1 MNRSGAHDMT
11 VRFRG
16 VRGSTPSPGLSTA
29 RYGGNTSCIEVRAGG
44 EILILDAGTGIRT
57 LGTDLLAE
65 FGSASLD
72 VTLLMSHMHWD
83 HIQGLPFFAP
93 AYSASHRIRLMAA
106 PGAGAK
112 LLEALSNQM
121 NPINFPVG
129 LDQMKGLAAIEEIA
143 SNDVTLGAFRV
154 QLFALNHPG
163 GCAGFRIEAA
173 GRSFAYLPDHEP
185 FQSVTRAGHDVG
197 AKAQTEALIDFVR
210 GVDLLILDTQYT
222 EPEYASRLGWGH
234 GCLPDSVFIAQGA
247 GVKQFA
253 LFHHDPSHT
262 DLEIDAMVE
271 AARALVP
278 VSLVVTAAQE
288 DEIIVP
294 GAIPKSLVRS
304 DRHPLFSAAALL

>member
-1 MNRSGAHDMT
+1 M
-11 VRFRG
+11 
-16 VRGSTPSPGLSTA
+16 
-29 RYGGNTSCIEVRAGG
+29 
-44 EILILDAGTGIRT
+44 
-57 LGTDLLAE
+57 
-65 FGSASLD
+65 
-72 VTLLMSHMHWD
+72 
-83 HIQGLPFFAP
+83 
-93 AYSASHRIRLMAA
+93 
-106 PGAGAK
+106 
-112 LLEALSNQM
+112 
-121 NPINFPVG
+121 
-129 LDQMKGLAAIEEIA
+129 
-143 SNDVTLGAFRV
+143 
-154 QLFALNHPG
+154 
-163 GCAGFRIEAA
+163 
-173 GRSFAYLPDHEP
+173 
-185 FQSVTRAGHDVG
+185 TRAGHDVG